1 LNSTECLMNK
11 LLEAVI
17 GRTQSIVPIIEGK
30 VVEDKKFEQI
40 KMYEMRIMNRLQML
54 DVEQS

>member
-1 LNSTECLMNK
+1 MNK